1 MWYLTLIWVAVVK
14 FGSKTEKL
22 QNIAINILSYITGSL
37 HLSNLFI
44 ELKIF
49 KLKELLIVI
58 NYLFVFEQ
66 LKEDLPMAFESYF
79 FRLLFKHFH
88 LQSFFAKKSFFT
100 VCLNKFLH
108 KGLPHWHQNENFWS
122 LGLQIAGRLIS
133 YSLSDCRSIAC
144 TWFVCG
150 GSNFSW
156 YFRVS

>member
-22 QNIAINILSYITGSL
+22 QNIAINILNYKTGSL

-44 ELKIF
+44 ELKIL

-66 LKEDLPMAFESYF
+66 LKKTCPWPLRVIFSGFYSSTF
-79 FRLLFKHFH
+79 IYSHF
-88 LQSFFAKKSFFT
+88 SPKKSFFT

-122 LGLQIAGRLIS
+122 LGLQIAGRHIS
-133 YSLSDCRSIAC
+133 DSLSDCRSIAC
-144 TWFVCG
+144 TWFVCR

-156 YFRVS
+156 YFRVL